1 MHFTPEYSWLSDKSA
16 AEGLIGSKG
25 TEAPASTYEFIQY
38 PEVSGKQYM
47 TNSGEV
53 KEIVSGKT
61 IATDCKSF
69 AEHRYATVIGVLK
82 NDGSCYL
89 GYTYLG
95 DEASYKKV
103 CKR

>member
-38 PEVSGKQYM
+38 TEVSGKQYM

-53 KEIVSGKT
+53 KEIVSEKT

-69 AEHRYATVIGVLK
+69 AEHRYATVIVVLK
-82 NDGSCYL
+82 TTAAAISAIHTSVTRL
-89 GYTYLG
+89 PI
-95 DEASYKKV
+95 KKV